1 MGEIEIGEYIR
12 TKKGY
17 LGKYQKSVEGFDEFT
32 DSEGT
37 FMLDIEDIVKHSKNI
52 IDLLEVGDYVNGK
65 LVIEHAHTG
74 ELYVVYDYVGGKGI
88 TTCEGYYNRLKD
100 EEIENVVTKEQ
111 FSQIEYRLEG

>member
-52 IDLLEVGDYVNGK
+52 IDLIEVGDYVNGELITSIYDENK
-65 LVIEHAHTG
+65 EDEQIQIEVNNQGNYT
-74 ELYVVYDYVGGKGI
+74 
-88 TTCEGYYNRLKD
+88 YYINEDIKT
-100 EEIENVVTKEQ
+100 IVTKQQ
-111 FSQIEYRLEG
+111 FSQMEYRLED

>member
-52 IDLLEVGDYVNGK
+52 IDLIEVDDYVNG
-65 LVIEHAHTG
+65 E
-74 ELYVVYDYVGGKGI
+74 YVCDI
-88 TTCEGYYNRLKD
+88 FLNNL
-100 EEIENVVTKEQ
+100 
-111 FSQIEYRLEG
+111 F

>member
-1 MGEIEIGEYIR
+1 MGKIEIGDYIR

-52 IDLLEVGDYVNGK
+52 IDLIEVGDIVDGYAVEDISNK
-65 LVIEHAHTG
+65 KIVYLETG
-74 ELYVVYDYVGGKGI
+74 VGI
-88 TTCEGYYNRLKD
+88 TVDSIKSIL
-100 EEIENVVTKEQ
+100 TKEQ
-111 FSQIEYRLEG
+111 YENNCYRLED